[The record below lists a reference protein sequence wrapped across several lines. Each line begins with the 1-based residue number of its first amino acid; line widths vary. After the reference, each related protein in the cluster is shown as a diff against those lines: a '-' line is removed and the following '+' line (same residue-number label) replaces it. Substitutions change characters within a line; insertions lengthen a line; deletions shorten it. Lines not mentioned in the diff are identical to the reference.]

1 MVFCCH
7 RSNPDK
13 ITTLVVNSSIS
24 SQEKATQY
32 LELGYIISVS
42 YSECRW
48 WCQSIFVGA
57 CLSCKLRSTVSLVV
71 EELKIL
77 SPQKVHAMFKHKIT
91 NRRLMLVKSVNHD
104 HGLHLLSVTFFQGY
118 TPRHLKN
125 TFVLFMYFTYS
136 KCSGSNCYIAVC
148 CWINPSKTV
157 SPKDI

>member
-13 ITTLVVNSSIS
+13 ITTLVVYSSIS

-32 LELGYIISVS
+32 LELGYVISVS

-57 CLSCKLRSTVSLVV
+57 CLSCKLRSTVRLVV

-77 SPQKVHAMFKHKIT
+77 SPQKLHTMFKHKIT
-91 NRRLMLVKSVNHD
+91 NRRLMLVKSVNH
-104 HGLHLLSVTFFQGY
+104 HHMLHLLSVTFFQSY
-118 TPRHLKN
+118 TPQ
-125 TFVLFMYFTYS
+125 TFKKYICSFHVFYIQQMLWFELLYSSVLL
-136 KCSGSNCYIAVC
+136 N
-148 CWINPSKTV
+148 
-157 SPKDI
+157 